1 MFVEKLAVQENER
14 KRMDQNLQSGYT
26 DEVKY
31 QCAMMLAN
39 YEFRLGRSRGEVKI
53 SHLLATQLSCQSH
66 QRQTGAIGNL
76 R

>member
-14 KRMDQNLQSGYT
+14 KRMNQNLQSGYI

-31 QCAMMLAN
+31 QSVMMLAN
-39 YEFRLGRSRGEVKI
+39 YEFRLDRSTGEVKI
-53 SHLLATQLSCQSH
+53 SQLLATQLSCQSYR
-66 QRQTGAIGNL
+66 RQTGAIGNL

>member
-31 QCAMMLAN
+31 QSAMMLAN
-39 YEFRLGRSRGEVKI
+39 YEFRLGCSRGEVKI
-53 SHLLATQLSCQSH
+53 SHLLATQLSC
-66 QRQTGAIGNL
+66 
-76 R
+76 

>member
-31 QCAMMLAN
+31 QGAMMFAN

-53 SHLLATQLSCQSH
+53 SHILATQLSCQSYR
-66 QRQTGAIGNL
+66 RQTGAIGNL